1 MTSNTRPLHS
11 QALDMLR
18 FPLAVIVVI
27 VHTFSLS
34 NLAVPGGEICVSSYS
49 LFRDANMFVDAF
61 LRGISVPIYFFI
73 SGYVFFAKVQFNGNV
88 YWKKLKNRFKSLFI
102 PYMIWNAFA
111 LLLILAKQLPIFDF
125 FLSVNR
131 PPLNLSMSTI
141 LECFWK
147 CSGNIN
153 HSGEVTLTGSY
164 FPINAALWYLRD
176 LMLIVLS
183 TPIIY
188 WAAKRLKVL
197 SVYLSLVIYV
207 LSLIYNWPISMIASG
222 YFFFTW
228 GAYMSIYNIDMIV
241 AFKKW
246 GKLSIIM
253 YLLNCVIYILICEGY
268 PVIGS
273 WIKLVNAIFALCASF
288 NIAAWIL
295 NNTKLRVSAFLAS
308 SSFFIYV
315 SHCIIYERLR
325 KIIIM
330 VFRPDNGV
338 EILLVY
344 IFTVIIT
351 VLLLLSAFYLL
362 KKYAPSIL
370 KVIAG
375 RK

>member
-1 MTSNTRPLHS
+1 MISNTRPLHS

-27 VHTFSLS
+27 AHTFSLS
-34 NLAVPGGEICVSSYS
+34 DLVVPGGNICVSSYS
-49 LFRDANMFVDAF
+49 VFLGANLFVDAF

-73 SGYVFFAKVQFNGNV
+73 SGYVFFAKIQFNGNV

-102 PYMIWNAFA
+102 PYIVWNALA
-111 LLLILAKQLPIFDF
+111 LILIIAKQLPIFDF
-125 FLSVNR
+125 FLSGSQAS
-131 PPLNLSMSTI
+131 LNLSFNTI

-147 CSGNIN
+147 YNGNIN
-153 HSGEVTLTGSY
+153 HYGDVALSGSY
-164 FPINAALWYLRD
+164 FPVNAALWYLRD

-188 WAAKRLKVL
+188 LVAKRLKVL
-197 SVYLSLVIYV
+197 SIYLSLVIYV
-207 LSLIYNWPISMIASG
+207 MSLMFDWPISMIAGG

-228 GAYMSIYNIDMIV
+228 GAYMSIYDIDMIL

-246 GKLSIIM
+246 SKLSIIM
-253 YLLNCVIYILICEGY
+253 YLLNCVIYILVCKEH

-288 NIAAWIL
+288 NIATWIL
-295 NNTKLRVSAFLAS
+295 NNTKLRVSTFLAS

-344 IFTVIIT
+344 IFNVITT
-351 VLLLLSAFYLL
+351 VLLLLAVFYFL

-370 KVIAG
+370 KIVAG